1 MDNNSPQLSITDLAV
16 IKKLIEVASSRGA
29 WQAAELK
36 TVGET
41 YERLSAFLDSLVQQ
55 AEAQT
60 EVQPQGESK

>member
-1 MDNNSPQLSITDLAV
+1 MDDTPQLSITDLAV
-16 IKKLIEVASSRGA
+16 IKKLIEIASSRGA

-41 YERLSAFLDSLVQQ
+41 YERLSVFLDSLVQQ

-60 EVQPQGESK
+60 EAQSQGESK